1 MFTWDLSANASKAE
15 QYAELAAIAEGLLAG
30 ERDRIANAAN
40 FSALLFHALP
50 DLNWCGFYRFDGH
63 ELVVGPFQGRPACV
77 RIPIGKGVCGT
88 AAASRKTQRVDDV
101 HAFPGH
107 IACDAAS
114 RSEIVV
120 PLIDARGGLFG
131 VLDLDSPKLA
141 RFDADDE
148 AGLERLARIFMA
160 SIEAGRRAA

>member
-1 MFTWDLSANASKAE
+1 MFTWNLSPGAGKAE

-30 ERDRIANAAN
+30 ERDRIACAAN

-50 DLNWCGFYRFDGH
+50 DLNWCGFYLFDGR

-88 AAASRKTQRVDDV
+88 AAASRQTQRVDDV

-120 PLIDARGGLFG
+120 PLVDAAGNLVG
-131 VLDLDSPKLA
+131 VLDLDSPQAA
-141 RFDADDE
+141 RFDADDQ

-160 SIEAGRRAA
+160 SIDAGRRAA